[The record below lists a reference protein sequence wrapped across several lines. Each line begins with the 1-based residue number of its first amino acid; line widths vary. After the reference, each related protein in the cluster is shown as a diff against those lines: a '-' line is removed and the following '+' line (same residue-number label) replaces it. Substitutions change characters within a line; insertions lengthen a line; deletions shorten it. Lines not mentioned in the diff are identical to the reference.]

1 MLSSLAPPQV
11 VFSGEVRDLVEWAT
25 RTGLPLPTSA
35 EALGT
40 NYAKAH
46 RSFLA
51 MKNSLVQQHGW
62 VDASTYD
69 PRLLFSI
76 ECDPPHRSSLGVP
89 RSPRMTLSLPTNA
102 SSFFTPERRVQWQMV
117 FHSATFP
124 AMRHSVPTIGN
135 MLHLLQC
142 LLPGMLVIVKV
153 EDVEG
158 QGVFTTTRG
167 LPPPEWIDTHRQ
179 LLCDIFGVS
188 HYRRLFR
195 AASDSRIAFKVER
208 SQRPLEE

>member
-1 MLSSLAPPQV
+1 MLSSQAPPQV
-11 VFSGEVRDLVEWAT
+11 VFSGEVRDLVEWAE
-25 RTGLPLPTSA
+25 RTNLPLPTSA

-40 NYAKAH
+40 NYARAH

-51 MKNSLVQQHGW
+51 MKNHLIQHYGW
-62 VDASTYD
+62 NDSSIAD

-76 ECDPPHRSSLGVP
+76 ECDPPHRSSSGMP
-89 RSPRMTLSLPTNA
+89 RSPRMNLSLPTNA
-102 SSFFTPERRVQWQMV
+102 SSFFSPERRVQWQMV

-124 AMRHSVPTIGN
+124 TMRHSVPPIAN
-135 MLHLLQC
+135 ILHLLQC

-153 EDVEG
+153 EDVQG
-158 QGVFTTTRG
+158 QGVYTTSRG
-167 LPPPEWIDTHRQ
+167 LPPAEWVDTHRQ
-179 LLCDIFGVS
+179 LLCDIFGTS

-208 SQRPLEE
+208 GSPPSDE